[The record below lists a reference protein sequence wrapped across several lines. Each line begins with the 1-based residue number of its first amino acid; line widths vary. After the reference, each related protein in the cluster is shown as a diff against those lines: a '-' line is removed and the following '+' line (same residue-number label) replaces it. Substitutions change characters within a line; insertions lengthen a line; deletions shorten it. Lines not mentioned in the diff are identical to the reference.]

1 MKKIIT
7 KEFIIGLSVILA
19 VLILFFGIEY
29 LKGINLFKPAN
40 YYVASYGNV
49 AGLETA
55 APVQIDGYKVGQV
68 RDIKFNYANPG
79 KIDVVLAL
87 NKSLRIPEDSK
98 AIISTTLLSGAYV
111 EIKLGKSSKFAE
123 VGSTIEGMVMPDMM
137 ASISDNLLP
146 GVANILPR
154 VDSLLASLNTLASD
168 PALLKSIQRLD
179 GISDNLSQATV
190 GLNSMMRKDVPAIM
204 GNAGR
209 VASNL
214 DTITRN
220 LGELSY
226 QLKRLPLDAT
236 VDNVNDLTGN
246 LAKFSEQLNNPNSS
260 LGMLMND
267 PEFYQR
273 LNKVSADI
281 DSLIIDIQKN
291 PKRYIS
297 IKLL

>member
-246 LAKFSEQLNNPNSS
+246 LAKFSDQLNNPNSS

>member
-29 LKGINLFKPAN
+29 LKGINLFKSAN

-246 LAKFSEQLNNPNSS
+246 LAKFSDQLNNPNSS

>member
-1 MKKIIT
+1 MKKFFT

-40 YYVASYGNV
+40 FYVASYSNV

-68 RDIKFNYANPG
+68 RDIKFNYENPG
-79 KIDVVLAL
+79 KIEVVLAL

-111 EIKLGKSSKFAE
+111 EIKLGKSTKIAE
-123 VGSTIEGMVMPDMM
+123 VGSNIEGMVMPDMM
-137 ASISDNLLP
+137 SSISDNLLP
-146 GVANILPR
+146 GVASILPR

-179 GISDNLSQATV
+179 GISENLYQATG
-190 GLNSMMRKDVPAIM
+190 GLNSVLRKDVPGIM

-209 VASNL
+209 IASNL
-214 DTITRN
+214 DTVTRN

-236 VDNVNDLTGN
+236 VENVNELTGN

-267 PEFYQR
+267 PEFYHR

>member
-19 VLILFFGIEY
+19 ILILFFGIEY
-29 LKGINLFKPAN
+29 LKGINLFKPTN
-40 YYVASYGNV
+40 YYVASYSNV

-55 APVQIDGYKVGQV
+55 APVQIDGFKVGQV
-68 RDIKFNYANPG
+68 REIKFNYEKPG
-79 KIDVVLAL
+79 KIDVILAL
-87 NKSLRIPEDSK
+87 NKSLRIPVDSK
-98 AIISTTLLSGAYV
+98 AIIGTTLLSGAYV
-111 EIKLGKSSKFAE
+111 EIKLGKSSKIAE
-123 VGSTIEGMVMPDMM
+123 VGSNIEGVVLPDMM

-154 VDSLLASLNTLASD
+154 VDSLLISLNTLASD
-168 PALLKSIQRLD
+168 PALLKSIQRMD
-179 GISDNLSQATV
+179 GITDNLYQTTN
-190 GLNSMMRKDVPAIM
+190 GLSSVMRKDVPGIM
-204 GNAGR
+204 GYAGR
-209 VASNL
+209 VANNL
-214 DTITRN
+214 DSITKN

-226 QLKRLPLDAT
+226 QLKQLPLGTT
-236 VDNVNDLTGN
+236 VENVNDLTGN

-267 PEFYQR
+267 PEFYNR
-273 LNKVSADI
+273 INKVSADI

>member
-1 MKKIIT
+1 MKKIFT

-40 YYVASYGNV
+40 FYVASYSNV

-68 RDIKFNYANPG
+68 RDIKFNYENPG
-79 KIDVVLAL
+79 KIEVVLAL

-111 EIKLGKSSKFAE
+111 EIKLGKSPKIAE
-123 VGSTIEGMVMPDMM
+123 VGSNIEGMVMPDMM
-137 ASISDNLLP
+137 SSISDNLLP

-179 GISDNLSQATV
+179 GITDNLSQATG
-190 GLNSMMRKDVPAIM
+190 GLNSVLRKDVPGIM

-209 VASNL
+209 IASNL
-214 DTITRN
+214 DTVTRN

-236 VDNVNDLTGN
+236 VENVNDLTGN